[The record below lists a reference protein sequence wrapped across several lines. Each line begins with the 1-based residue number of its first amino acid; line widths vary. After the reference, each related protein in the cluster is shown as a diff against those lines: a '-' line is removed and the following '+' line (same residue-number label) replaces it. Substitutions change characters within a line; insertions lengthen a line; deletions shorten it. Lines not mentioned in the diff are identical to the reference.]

1 MEKQQV
7 EPVKQET
14 SWLKDWGIL
23 LVTMVF
29 FYGGIMYLTRQ
40 IVPVHVNG
48 MSMSPTYQDGDC
60 LWMRKTGTEAVTYE
74 RGDVVVIESEELQE
88 LIIKRIVGLPG
99 DVIELKPKEAI
110 ASPKV
115 LEEVWVNGVL
125 LEETYTSGLIF
136 QDAAQERRFEVPD
149 GHVFIMGDNRA
160 NSIDSRALNQPYI
173 SMDKIMG
180 QVKDFLPG
188 GLCR

>member
-14 SWLKDWGIL
+14 GWLKDWGIL

-40 IVPVHVNG
+40 FVPVHVNG